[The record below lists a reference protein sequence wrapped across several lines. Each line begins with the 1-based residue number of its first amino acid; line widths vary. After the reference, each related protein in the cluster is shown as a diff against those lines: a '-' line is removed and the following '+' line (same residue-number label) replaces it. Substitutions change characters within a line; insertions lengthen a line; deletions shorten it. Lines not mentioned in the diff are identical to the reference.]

1 MRPNHHISQVTTDN
15 PLGPDFYGTRIDT
28 ERRKRNHVRQLEA
41 LGYTVT
47 LQPAA

>member
-1 MRPNHHISQVTTDN
+1 MNQQLHLPHRRLTQRA
-15 PLGPDFYGTRIDT
+15 RIDT
-28 ERRKRNHVRQLEA
+28 ERRKRNHVRQLEV